1 MIEEARQKSM
11 NANILNEQEKAQKEL
26 EAAKDPLSK
35 QNLEAEVE
43 AVFAKLDVENKGFLT
58 PDQAKKFIDDWM
70 KENAKDKEEV
80 EEVKFEDLDLDGN
93 GELDKEELKQFLFD

>member
-1 MIEEARQKSM
+1 
-11 NANILNEQEKAQKEL
+11 
-26 EAAKDPLSK
+26 
-35 QNLEAEVE
+35 
-43 AVFAKLDVENKGFLT
+43 
-58 PDQAKKFIDDWM
+58 M